1 MCAVKAA
8 DLPGDQE
15 YKSGLSVESLSP
27 LCYLWKRASDRGSR
41 PALWLLN
48 PGPRQLLKR
57 CVFD

>member
-15 YKSGLSVESLSP
+15 YKSGLSMDSLSP

-41 PALWLLN
+41 TALWLLN
-48 PGPRQLLKR
+48 PAPGQLLKR